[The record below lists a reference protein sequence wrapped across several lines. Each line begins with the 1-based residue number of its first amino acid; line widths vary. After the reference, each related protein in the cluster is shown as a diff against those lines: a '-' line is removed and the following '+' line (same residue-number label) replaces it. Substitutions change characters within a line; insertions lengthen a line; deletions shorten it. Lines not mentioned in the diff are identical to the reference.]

1 MDSLTKMDRSIEAVV
16 RDLEAT
22 LARSAEI
29 AREISFLDKGHRRD
43 PHLLHIKELLAD
55 MRARL
60 DGIESF
66 LLTCQLK
73 AHTEE
78 SAAEEIDLW
87 M

>member
-1 MDSLTKMDRSIEAVV
+1 MDARSKMDHSIEAVV
-16 RDLEAT
+16 RDIEAT

-73 AHTEE
+73 AHSDE
-78 SAAEEIDLW
+78 SSTEEIDLW